1 MIFKNKKI
9 DNKIINK
16 IKKNFLE
23 NKTNPAYLKKKIIK
37 KPWGF
42 EYCFFS
48 NRQIALWV
56 LYLRRKQ
63 STSLHAHIQKK
74 TFLINTQI
82 VNFSDLNKKY
92 FINPFTILEIDKK
105 TFHQTS
111 NLSQKDIIIF
121 EIETPNNKLDLLR
134 YRDKYNRNK
143 TKYEKNILND
153 KRTLEIK
160 KKTNKRFLSLFNG
173 SNEKNTK
180 IIHKNDI
187 VLLFAGDLKVE
198 KKKIS
203 LYKPFRLKKDCILK
217 RKIHY
222 NKDTKFIRIINPN
235 RLDLER

>member
-1 MIFKNKKI
+1 M
-9 DNKIINK
+9 
-16 IKKNFLE
+16 
-23 NKTNPAYLKKKIIK
+23 
-37 KPWGF
+37 
-42 EYCFFS
+42 
-48 NRQIALWV
+48 
-56 LYLRRKQ
+56 
-63 STSLHAHIQKK
+63 
-74 TFLINTQI
+74 
-82 VNFSDLNKKY
+82 
-92 FINPFTILEIDKK
+92 EIDKK

>member
-9 DNKIINK
+9 DNRIINK

-23 NKTNPAYLKKKIIK
+23 NKTNPVFLKKKIIK

-48 NRQIALWV
+48 NSQIALWV
-56 LYLRRKQ
+56 LYLKSKQ
-63 STSLHAHIQKK
+63 STSMHAHIQKK

-92 FINPFTILEIDKK
+92 FINPFTILKIDKK

-111 NLSQKDIIIF
+111 NFSKKDIIIF

-143 TKYEKNILND
+143 TNYEKNILNS

-160 KKTNKRFLSLFNG
+160 KKINKKFLNLFNG
-173 SNEKNTK
+173 NKEKNKK

-187 VLLFAGDLKVE
+187 ILLFAGNLKVE
-198 KKKIS
+198 KKKNVF
-203 LYKPFRLKKDCILK
+203 K
-217 RKIHY
+217 
-222 NKDTKFIRIINPN
+222 
-235 RLDLER
+235 